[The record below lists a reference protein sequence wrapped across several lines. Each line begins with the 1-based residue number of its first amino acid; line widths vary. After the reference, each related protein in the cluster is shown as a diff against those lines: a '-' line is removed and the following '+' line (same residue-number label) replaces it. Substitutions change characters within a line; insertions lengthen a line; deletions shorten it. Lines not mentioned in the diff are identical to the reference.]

1 MKLEKTVYDV
11 VVATVADYGRMK
23 KMLDKGSLS
32 KNQAVEITRKLD
44 AVDNAL
50 MTVCDGDW
58 ANSFYLR
65 KSLHG
70 ISLEVHII
78 NQPLLVFVQLTDCIV
93 KTVEFLLWCFPT
105 QVIERIML
113 M

>member
-23 KMLDKGSLS
+23 KMLDKGNLS

-50 MTVCDGDW
+50 MTVCDGEPEAAIEALRHDI
-58 ANSFYLR
+58 AHRKGFENASSREFYSALCTFQRR
-65 KSLHG
+65 KNESVVL
-70 ISLEVHII
+70 IAK
-78 NQPLLVFVQLTDCIV
+78 LLNLI
-93 KTVEFLLWCFPT
+93 
-105 QVIERIML
+105 
-113 M
+113 